1 MKTSARMLLACALL
15 TGLAARAQVNLP
27 LPPVIQPP
35 PLAPVLREEVAR
47 ATNVLPA
54 AVSSVRARAR
64 TLVSRYPAGVERDP
78 RGAAIMRAVIV
89 ALAPAAEAMERA
101 RANGFQ
107 VQSDVTLDPFGE
119 RLVTLLVPRGTST
132 GRALRELRAA
142 DPEGSY
148 DFDHLFVESAAPADI
163 VAVAAAATPGAVP
176 SPDNAAV
183 RIGMV
188 DGGVDV
194 RHAVFAGRV
203 PEQLGCNGHA
213 MPSVHGTAIASLLVG
228 DAQPQFRGAAPGA
241 ALVAVDVYCGGDE
254 PGGRVRDIAA
264 GLALLAQRDVR
275 VVNLSFV
282 GPPNLVLERV
292 VKRVQGAGI
301 LVVAAAGNDGPNAK
315 PLYPAAYPGVIA
327 VTGVDARNKLLLEA
341 CRGDHIAFAAPGA
354 DMMAAVPRGG
364 YAAVRGTSYAAPLV
378 AGLLARELVEVGEGG
393 AAAALQRLAAGAV
406 DGGRRGRD
414 RSFGQGIVAQDLR
427 TAPSHLAARPAH

>member
-1 MKTSARMLLACALL
+1 MRTSSRTWLACALL
-15 TGLAARAQVNLP
+15 WGLAARAQVNLP

-47 ATNVLPA
+47 ATNALPA

-64 TLVSRYPAGVERDP
+64 TLVVRYPAGVERDP

-89 ALAPAAEAMERA
+89 ALAPDAAAIARA
-101 RANGFQ
+101 QANGFV

-132 GRALRELRAA
+132 ARALRDLRTA

-148 DFDHLFVESAAPADI
+148 DFDHLFVESSAPSGIAAA
-163 VAVAAAATPGAVP
+163 AAAATGAAPHPG
-176 SPDNAAV
+176 NAAV

-188 DGGVDV
+188 DSGVDL
-194 RHAVFAGRV
+194 RHAVFAAHP
-203 PEQLGCNGHA
+203 PEQLGCDGRA
-213 MPSVHGTAIASLLVG
+213 IPSAHGTAIASLLVG

-241 ALVAVDVYCGGDE
+241 ALIAVDVYCGADE

-264 GLALLAQRDVR
+264 GLALLAQREVR

-292 VKRVQGAGI
+292 VKRMQLAGI
-301 LVVAAAGNDGPNAK
+301 LIVAAAGNDGPNAK

-341 CRGDHIAFAAPGA
+341 CRGEHIAFAAPGA
-354 DMMAAVPRGG
+354 DMMAAAPGG
-364 YAAVRGTSYAAPLV
+364 NYAAVRGTSYAAPLV
-378 AGLLARELVEVGEGG
+378 AGLLARELVDAGEGG
-393 AAAALQRLAAGAV
+393 TAAALQRLAALAV

-414 RSFGQGIVAQDLR
+414 KSFGQGILAQDLR
-427 TAPSHLAARPAH
+427 TAPAAMAARPQH

>member
-1 MKTSARMLLACALL
+1 MLLACALL
-15 TGLAARAQVNLP
+15 TGLGAHAQVNLP
-27 LPPVIQPP
+27 LPPVIQTP

-47 ATNVLPA
+47 ARNVLPA

-89 ALAPAAEAMERA
+89 ALAPAADAIERA
-101 RANGFQ
+101 RASGFQ
-107 VQSDVTLDPFGE
+107 LQSDVALDPFGE

-148 DFDHLFVESAAPADI
+148 DFDHLFVESAAPAGI
-163 VAVAAAATPGAVP
+163 VAIAAAATPGAMP
-176 SPDNAAV
+176 NPGNTAV

-188 DGGVDV
+188 DSGVDLH
-194 RHAVFAGRV
+194 HAVFTARV
-203 PEQLGCNGHA
+203 PEQLGCDGRA
-213 MPSVHGTAIASLLVG
+213 IPSAHGTAIASLLVG

-241 ALVAVDVYCGGDE
+241 ALVAVDVYCGSDE

-301 LVVAAAGNDGPNAK
+301 LVVAAAGNDGPNAR

-354 DMMAAVPRGG
+354 DMMAAVPGGG

-393 AAAALQRLAAGAV
+393 VAAALQRLAAGAV

-427 TAPSHLAARPAH
+427 TAPGHLAARPGH

>member
-1 MKTSARMLLACALL
+1 MLLACTLL
-15 TGLAARAQVNLP
+15 MGLVARAQVNLP

-64 TLVSRYPAGVERDP
+64 ALVRRYPDGVERDP
-78 RGAAIMRAVIV
+78 RGAPIMRSVIV
-89 ALAPAAEAMERA
+89 ALAPAAGAIEAA

-119 RLVTLLVPRGTST
+119 RLVTLLAPRGTST
-132 GRALRELRAA
+132 ERALRELRAA
-142 DPEGSY
+142 DPAGSY
-148 DFDHLFVESAAPADI
+148 DFDHLFVESAAPASML
-163 VAVAAAATPGAVP
+163 AVAAAATPGVMPGSA
-176 SPDNAAV
+176 NAAV

-188 DGGVDV
+188 DSGVDV
-194 RHAVFAGRV
+194 HHPAFTARA
-203 PEQLGCNGHA
+203 PEQLGCEGHA
-213 MPSVHGTAIASLLVG
+213 LPSAHGTAIASLLVG

-241 ALVAVDVYCGGDE
+241 ALVAVDVYCGVDE

-264 GLALLAQRDVR
+264 GLALLAQREVR

-282 GPPNLVLERV
+282 GPANVVLERV
-292 VKRVQGAGI
+292 VKRVQAADI
-301 LVVAAAGNDGPNAK
+301 LIVAAAGNDGPNAK

-327 VTGVDARNKLLLEA
+327 VTGVDARSKLLLEA

-354 DMMAAVPRGG
+354 DMLAAVPGG
-364 YAAVRGTSYAAPLV
+364 SYAAVRGTSYAAPLV
-378 AGLLARELVEVGEGG
+378 AGLLAREILQAGEGG
-393 AAAALQRLAAGAV
+393 VAAALQRLAAGAV

-427 TAPSHLAARPAH
+427 TAPTHLAARPGN